1 MENNIIETSI
11 DELIEILRK
20 KEKMTISEVANS
32 LKVTQKQLEQWID
45 VLEEKGIIELKY
57 PIIGEPQI
65 ILKGTIPEKIEIA
78 KPKIEYTPK
87 KTEETIKNY
96 ETENVSEKLK
106 SVESKLDE
114 LSYEVDASVL
124 KEDLFEIMIIVAG
137 LRDIERITF
146 HLKDILKI
154 IQQMKA
160 KKLFNENDKEFIV
173 TVMKEIAENWE
184 EFGEEKIA
192 KIFTDLKEKVESA

>member
-11 DELIEILRK
+11 DELIEVLRK
-20 KEKMTISEVANS
+20 KEKMTISEAANS

-65 ILKGTIPEKIEIA
+65 ILKGTIPEKIEIKA
-78 KPKIEYTPK
+78 EKKEIIKPKVES
-87 KTEETIKNY
+87 ETA
-96 ETENVSEKLK
+96 NVSEKLK

-114 LSYEVDASVL
+114 LSYEVDASIL

-137 LRDIERITF
+137 LRDIERISF

-173 TVMKEIAENWE
+173 TMMKEIAENWE